1 MEVHNKVLVNILKIL
16 RMQHR
21 AEQNGVDKKKVH
33 SFCIFLLRI
42 VVEKILEM
50 LFLFLFDEKKI
61 IYVTPVRVWRVFK
74 RIFKKDESARL
85 I

>member
-50 LFLFLFDEKKI
+50 LFLFLFDEKKL
-61 IYVTPVRVWRVFK
+61 YMLLQYECGEYLSESL
-74 RIFKKDESARL
+74 KKMKVQG
-85 I
+85 